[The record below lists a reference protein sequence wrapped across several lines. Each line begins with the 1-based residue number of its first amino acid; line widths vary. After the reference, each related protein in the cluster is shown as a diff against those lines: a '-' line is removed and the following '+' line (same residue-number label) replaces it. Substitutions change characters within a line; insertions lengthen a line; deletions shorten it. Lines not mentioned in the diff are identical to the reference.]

1 MATYVPGSETYL
13 PDIKPFTPD
22 YKFLSAVLDVR
33 QDKYNTNWQ
42 ATNNVYNKVVFA
54 DMLRKDTNEQREQ
67 YVNNLAPSLEKIS
80 GMDLSLAQNAQSAKA
95 VFAPFF
101 EDKLIVKDMVK
112 TANYRKEMSHAE
124 RLLASPDPNVN
135 GQYWRDGVSALQYRM
150 EDFINMDADA
160 AINTPLYKY
169 VPNVNLFKLSEE
181 ILGGLEPPLS
191 ITYDVESPTGEWIIT
206 KKNGEAVVGP
216 ALQILRNR
224 LATDGRV
231 IQAYQTKAYVAGRD
245 FAAAGMQ
252 AGDFNSVEE
261 GQNAWAQATISN
273 IEFNNEQRLKEG
285 ALNLENQRAVNVR
298 WSNYKK
304 QYGIVPGSTED
315 EIMTDQLT
323 AYEATKLELEN
334 QMEVKRTID
343 TPSNNLETTLNRAYQ
358 LLMMTN
364 MNSDMIKAAEAFSMR
379 DMESTIRESKFEIQ
393 KRKFANDKALLQ
405 MKFDNDAK
413 IKAAEEAEEE
423 EGAEL
428 REVLNLNSSE
438 INPQAAEFPT
448 DADGNLNSNSDVL
461 ATSYYQVQEDASE
474 LTSRKIN
481 AILESLRLTR
491 NNGDNADGTYT
502 INLEEGSFTG
512 STEELAYLMNK
523 KNSSGSFIYTQRIN
537 ELYEQ
542 QANIVLPID
551 PVTGKTEAF
560 KTNPYLER
568 NTEFGVL
575 RNNMTV
581 LNSDIVSSDMSL
593 KATLDLYKENYAVS
607 ERAVKNSNEDVK
619 GMIGLGMP
627 GLYKKDSDIPM
638 TQDEYVQAVIEG
650 VKNKTIT
657 NYNRS
662 GIDGTNNPNYID
674 YVPAMGSTRD
684 ENTPRRAPED
694 EGLFEAFGVGEL
706 DFDEKLGL
714 DVDEVTKEAKIA
726 YNALYEG
733 LNNQLITGGNGG
745 TYKSMK
751 YGRTGEYEDA
761 YIGSTIGGIF
771 NAKVMKGGGYDQ
783 VVHYINQKN
792 SLDAKGITPTVY
804 FGPNMNDD
812 QIGLAK
818 IGLDFMEE
826 FQSDIIY
833 YANDD
838 GASKS
843 KVPSIKIEYGST
855 LGPVDKGGAKTT
867 AGYIITPSPE
877 YLRSKYPTTG
887 LSDEEKIQLKT
898 KTDVLANGFS
908 IVYDKDLDLNP
919 YKEKAFFGN
928 NVVANVMS
936 TENGI
941 YTVPVVINENSV
953 GSYSIQKSPTSNSYI
968 LNTNPR
974 GFDSENGR
982 WIQYENG
989 MSQTIPII
997 NNNFAILD
1005 EYKAMAESALIES
1018 GNESI
1023 AAFNKYRKL
1032 NGVK

>member
-54 DMLRKDTNEQREQ
+54 DMSRKDTNEQREQ

-124 RLLASPDPNVN
+124 RLLASPDQNVN

-150 EDFINMDADA
+150 EDFINMDANA

-206 KKNGEAVVGP
+206 KKNGEAIVGP

-273 IEFNNEQRLKEG
+273 IEFNNEQKLKEG

-304 QYGIVPGSTED
+304 QYGIVPGSEED
-315 EIMTDQLT
+315 KIMTDQLT

-413 IKAAEEAEEE
+413 IKAAEKAEEE

-428 REVLNLNSSE
+428 REVLNGGTE
-438 INPQAAEFPT
+438 IDPQATEFPT
-448 DADGNLNSNSDVL
+448 DADGNPNSNSDVL
-461 ATSYYQVQEDASE
+461 VTSYSQVQEDASE
-474 LTSRKIN
+474 LTNRKIN
-481 AILESLRLTR
+481 AILESLRLTKP
-491 NNGDNADGTYT
+491 NGDNPDGSYT

-512 STEELAYLMNK
+512 STKELTNLMRK
-523 KNSSGSFIYTQRIN
+523 KNSTDSFIYTQRIN
-537 ELYEQ
+537 ELYEKQ
-542 QANIVLPID
+542 VNTVLPID
-551 PVTGKTEAF
+551 SETDRLNVF
-560 KTNPYLER
+560 KSNPYLPF
-568 NTEFGVL
+568 NTEFQNL
-575 RNNMTV
+575 FNNMTE
-581 LNSDIVSSDMSL
+581 LNNDIVSSDMSL

-607 ERAVKNSNEDVK
+607 EMAVKNSNSDVAEMMK
-619 GMIGLGMP
+619 LGMP
-627 GLYKKDSDIPM
+627 SLYKENSDIPM
-638 TQDEYVQAVIEG
+638 TQDEYVQAVIQG

-714 DVDEVTKEAKIA
+714 DVDEVTKEAKIV

-745 TYKSMK
+745 TYNSIK

-761 YIGSTIGGIF
+761 YIGSTIGGNF
-771 NAKVMKGGGYDQ
+771 NAKVMKGEGYDQ

-843 KVPSIKIEYGST
+843 NVPSIKIEYGST

-867 AGYIITPSPE
+867 AGYIIKPSSE
-877 YLRSKYPTTG
+877 YLKRMYPTTG

-898 KTDVLANGFS
+898 KTDLLANGFS

-928 NVVANVMS
+928 SIVANVMS

-941 YTVPVVINENSV
+941 YTVPVVIGENSV
-953 GSYSIQKSPTSNSYI
+953 GEYSFQKSPTSNSYI
-968 LNTNPR
+968 LNTNQR
-974 GFDSENGR
+974 RFDSENGR

-997 NNNFAILD
+997 NNNFTILD
-1005 EYKAMAESALIES
+1005 EYKVMAESALMES
-1018 GNESI
+1018 GNESTV
-1023 AAFNKYRKL
+1023 AYNKYREL